1 MFGKL
6 IFAEIMGD
14 HRQIERNGIRRQVKI
29 KDLQNEIQ
37 RLEHFLGGKKS
48 YLASLKETLA
58 HENNEIQKQEK
69 LRSAIDSKY
78 VSPSVRCSI

>member
-1 MFGKL
+1 MFGKF
-6 IFAEIMGD
+6 IFTEIMGD
-14 HRQIERNGIRRQVKI
+14 HRQIERDISRRQVKI
-29 KDLQNEIQ
+29 KDLQSEIQ
-37 RLEHFLGGKKS
+37 RMEHFLGSKKS
-48 YLASLKETLA
+48 YLASLKETLV